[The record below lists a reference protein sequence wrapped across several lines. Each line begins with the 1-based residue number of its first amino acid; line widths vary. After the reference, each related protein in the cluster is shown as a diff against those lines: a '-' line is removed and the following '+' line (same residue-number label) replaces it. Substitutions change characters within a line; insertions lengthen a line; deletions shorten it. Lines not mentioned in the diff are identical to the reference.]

1 MIKVIIVDDHPVV
14 RRGLKQIIEDEPDM
28 EVAGEAKNAGEC
40 FSLVRKTD
48 CTLVLLDITLPD
60 RSGFDVLKQLKYE
73 HPKLPVLILS
83 AHSEDQYGLR
93 LIKAGASGYLMKEGA
108 PEELVKAIRKVNA
121 GGKYVSA
128 SLAEKLVSHL
138 GAFDKPPHENLSNR
152 EFQILCMIAQGKSL
166 KSIADELCVG
176 EKTVSTY
183 RSRIMEKMKMS
194 TNSDLTR
201 YALENHLDGNR
212 SDSEFD

>member
-14 RRGLKQIIEDEPDM
+14 RRGLRQIIEDESDM

-40 FSLVRKTD
+40 FSLVRQTD
-48 CTLVLLDITLPD
+48 CTLVVLDITLPD
-60 RSGFDVLKQLKYE
+60 GNGFDVLKQLKYE
-73 HPKLPVLILS
+73 HPELPVLILS
-83 AHSEDQYGLR
+83 VHPEDQYGLR
-93 LIKAGASGYLMKEGA
+93 CIQAGASGYLMKEGA

-138 GAFDKPPHENLSNR
+138 GALGNPLHENLSDR

-166 KSIADELCVG
+166 KSIAVELCVG

-183 RSRIMEKMKMS
+183 RSRIMEKMKMF

-201 YALENHLDGNR
+201 YALENKLV
-212 SDSEFD
+212 

>member
-28 EVAGEAKNAGEC
+28 QVAGEAKNDGEC

-73 HPKLPVLILS
+73 LPGLPVLILS
-83 AHSEDQYGLR
+83 IHPEDQYGLR
-93 LIKAGASGYLMKEGA
+93 FIKAGASGYLMKEVA
-108 PEELVKAIRKVNA
+108 SEELVKAIRKVSA

-138 GAFDKPPHENLSNR
+138 DALDRPPHENLSNR
-152 EFQILCMIAQGKSL
+152 EFQILCMIAAGKSL
-166 KSIADELCVG
+166 KGIADELCIS

-183 RSRIMEKMKMS
+183 RARILEKMKMS
-194 TNSDLTR
+194 TNSDLIH
-201 YALENHLDGNR
+201 YVLDHHLV
-212 SDSEFD
+212 

>member
-1 MIKVIIVDDHPVV
+1 
-14 RRGLKQIIEDEPDM
+14 M
-28 EVAGEAKNAGEC
+28 EC
-40 FSLVRKTD
+40 S
-48 CTLVLLDITLPD
+48 LVLLDISLPD

-73 HPKLPVLILS
+73 RPGLPVLILS
-83 AHSEDQYGLR
+83 VHSEDQYAVR
-93 LIKAGASGYLMKEGA
+93 FIKAGASGYLMKEGA

-138 GAFDKPPHENLSNR
+138 GASDKLPHENLSNR

-166 KSIADELCVG
+166 KSIADELCVS

-194 TNSDLTR
+194 TNADLTR
-201 YALENHLDGNR
+201 YALDHHLV
-212 SDSEFD
+212 

>member
-1 MIKVIIVDDHPVV
+1 MIKVIVVDDHPVV

-28 EVAGEAKNAGEC
+28 EVAGEAQNAGEC
-40 FSLVRKTD
+40 FALVRKTD

-73 HPKLPVLILS
+73 HPKLPILILS

-108 PEELVKAIRKVNA
+108 PDELVKAIRKVNA

-138 GAFDKPPHENLSNR
+138 DAFDKPPHENLSNR

-201 YALENHLDGNR
+201 YALENHLV
-212 SDSEFD
+212 

>member
-1 MIKVIIVDDHPVV
+1 V
-14 RRGLKQIIEDEPDM
+14 
-28 EVAGEAKNAGEC
+28 
-40 FSLVRKTD
+40 
-48 CTLVLLDITLPD
+48 LDITLPD
-60 RSGFDVLKQLKYE
+60 RNGFEVLKQLKYE
-73 HPKLPVLILS
+73 YPNLPILILS
-83 AHSEDQYGLR
+83 VHSEDQYGLR
-93 LIKAGASGYLMKEGA
+93 FIKAGASGYLMKEGA

-138 GAFDKPPHENLSNR
+138 DAFDKPPHENLSDR

-166 KSIADELCVG
+166 KSIADELCIG

-183 RSRIMEKMKMS
+183 RSRIMEKMKIG

-201 YALENHLDGNR
+201 YALENHLI
-212 SDSEFD
+212 

>member
-28 EVAGEAKNAGEC
+28 EVAGEAQNAKEC
-40 FSLVRKTD
+40 FALVRKTD

-60 RSGFDVLKQLKYE
+60 GNGFDVLKQLKYE
-73 HPKLPVLILS
+73 HPKVPILILS
-83 AHSEDQYGLR
+83 VHSEDQYGLR
-93 LIKAGASGYLMKEGA
+93 FIRAGASGYLMKEGA
-108 PEELVKAIRKVNA
+108 PEELVRAIRKVHA

-128 SLAEKLVSHL
+128 SLAEKLVSRTDD
-138 GAFDKPPHENLSNR
+138 FDKPPHENLSNR
-152 EFQILCMIAQGKSL
+152 EFQIFCMIAQGRSL
-166 KSIADELCVG
+166 KSIAGELCVS

-194 TNSDLTR
+194 TNSDLIH
-201 YALENHLDGNR
+201 YGMENHLV
-212 SDSEFD
+212 

>member
-60 RSGFDVLKQLKYE
+60 KSGFDVLKQLQYE
-73 HPKLPVLILS
+73 LPRLPVLILS
-83 AHSEDQYGLR
+83 VHSEDQYAVR
-93 LIKAGASGYLMKEGA
+93 FIKAGASGYLMKEGA
-108 PEELVKAIRKVNA
+108 PEELVKAIRKVSA

-138 GAFDKPPHENLSNR
+138 DASDKPPHENLSDR
-152 EFQILCMIAQGKSL
+152 EFQILCMIAGGKSL
-166 KSIADELCVG
+166 KNIADAFCIS

-183 RSRIMEKMKMS
+183 RSRVLEKMKMC

-201 YALENHLDGNR
+201 YALENHLV
-212 SDSEFD
+212 

>member
-1 MIKVIIVDDHPVV
+1 MIKAIVVDDHPVV

-28 EVAGEAKNAGEC
+28 EVAGEAINAGEC

-48 CTLVLLDITLPD
+48 CTLVVLDITLPD
-60 RSGFDVLKQLKYE
+60 RNGFDVLKQLKYE
-73 HPKLPVLILS
+73 HPNLPILILS
-83 AHSEDQYGLR
+83 VHPEDQYGLR
-93 LIKAGASGYLMKEGA
+93 FIKAGASGYLMKEGA
-108 PEELVKAIRKVNA
+108 PDELVKAIRKVNA

-138 GAFDKPPHENLSNR
+138 DASDKPPHENLSNR

-166 KSIADELCVG
+166 KSIADELCVS

-183 RSRIMEKMKMS
+183 RSRIMEKMKIG
-194 TNSDLTR
+194 TNSGLTR
-201 YALENHLDGNR
+201 YALENHLV
-212 SDSEFD
+212 

>member
-60 RSGFDVLKQLKYE
+60 KSGFDVLKQLKYE
-73 HPKLPVLILS
+73 HPSLPVLILS
-83 AHSEDQYGLR
+83 VHPEDQYGLR
-93 LIKAGASGYLMKEGA
+93 LIKAGASGYLMKEGT
-108 PEELVKAIRKVNA
+108 PKELVKAIRKVNA

-128 SLAEKLVSHL
+128 SLAEKMVSRL
-138 GAFDKPPHENLSNR
+138 GAFDKPPHENLSDR
-152 EFQILCMIAQGKSL
+152 EFQILCLIAGGKSL
-166 KSIADELCVG
+166 KGIADELCIS

-183 RSRIMEKMKMS
+183 RARILEKMKMS
-194 TNSDLTR
+194 TNSDLIH
-201 YALENHLDGNR
+201 YALNHHLV
-212 SDSEFD
+212 

>member
-28 EVAGEAKNAGEC
+28 QLAGEATNAGEC
-40 FSLVRKTD
+40 FSLVRRME
-48 CTLVLLDITLPD
+48 CSLVLLDISLPD

-73 HPKLPVLILS
+73 RPELPVLILS
-83 AHSEDQYGLR
+83 VHSEDQYGLR
-93 LIKAGASGYLMKEGA
+93 FIKAGASGYLMKEGA
-108 PEELVKAIRKVNA
+108 PEELVKAIRKVNV

-138 GAFDKPPHENLSNR
+138 DASDKPPHENLSDR
-152 EFQILCMIAQGKSL
+152 EFQILCLIAGGKSL
-166 KSIADELCVG
+166 KDIANELCIG

-183 RSRIMEKMKMS
+183 RNRIMGKMKMS

-201 YALENHLDGNR
+201 YALENHLV
-212 SDSEFD
+212 

>member
-28 EVAGEAKNAGEC
+28 EVAGEAINAGEC
-40 FSLVRKTD
+40 FSLVRKMD
-48 CTLVLLDITLPD
+48 GTLVLLDITLPD
-60 RSGFDVLKQLKYE
+60 RNGFDVLKQLKYE
-73 HPKLPVLILS
+73 HPNLPILILS
-83 AHSEDQYGLR
+83 VHPEDQYGLR
-93 LIKAGASGYLMKEGA
+93 FIKAGASGYLMKEGA

-138 GAFDKPPHENLSNR
+138 GALDKPPHENLSDR

-166 KSIADELCVG
+166 KNIAGELCVG

-183 RSRIMEKMKMS
+183 RSRIMEKMKIC
-194 TNSDLTR
+194 TNSGLTR
-201 YALENHLDGNR
+201 YALENKLI
-212 SDSEFD
+212 

>member
-28 EVAGEAKNAGEC
+28 QVAGEAKNAGEC

-73 HPKLPVLILS
+73 HPNLPILILS
-83 AHSEDQYGLR
+83 VHPEDQYGLR
-93 LIKAGASGYLMKEGA
+93 FIKAGAAGYLMKEGA
-108 PEELVKAIRKVNA
+108 PDELVKAIRKVNA

-128 SLAEKLVSHL
+128 SLAEKLVSRL
-138 GAFDKPPHENLSNR
+138 GVFDRPPHENLSNR
-152 EFQILCMIAQGKSL
+152 EFQILCLIAGGKSL
-166 KSIADELCVG
+166 KGIADELCIS

-183 RSRIMEKMKMS
+183 RSRIMEKMKMF

-201 YALENHLDGNR
+201 YALENKLV
-212 SDSEFD
+212 

>member
-14 RRGLKQIIEDEPDM
+14 RRGLKQIIEYEPDM
-28 EVAGEAKNAGEC
+28 QVVGEAKNAGEC
-40 FSLVRKTD
+40 FSLVRRME
-48 CTLVLLDITLPD
+48 CSLVLLDITLPD
-60 RSGFDVLKQLKYE
+60 RSGFDVLIQLKYE
-73 HPKLPVLILS
+73 RPGLPVLILS
-83 AHSEDQYGLR
+83 AHSEDQYAVR
-93 LIKAGASGYLMKEGA
+93 FIKAGASGYLMKEGA

-138 GAFDKPPHENLSNR
+138 DALDKPPHENLSDR
-152 EFQILCMIAQGKSL
+152 EFQILRLIAQGKSL
-166 KSIADELCVG
+166 KDIADELCIS

-201 YALENHLDGNR
+201 YALDHHLI
-212 SDSEFD
+212 

>member
-1 MIKVIIVDDHPVV
+1 MIKVIVVDDHPVV

-40 FSLVRKTD
+40 FALVRKTD

-73 HPKLPVLILS
+73 RPDLPILILS
-83 AHSEDQYGLR
+83 VHQEDLYGLR

-138 GAFDKPPHENLSNR
+138 SAFDKPPHENLSNR

-166 KSIADELCVG
+166 KSIAGELCIG

-183 RSRIMEKMKMS
+183 RARILEKMKMS
-194 TNSDLTR
+194 TNADLTR
-201 YALENHLDGNR
+201 YALDHHLV
-212 SDSEFD
+212 

>member
-14 RRGLKQIIEDEPDM
+14 RRGLRQIIEDEPDM
-28 EVAGEAKNAGEC
+28 KVAGDAKNAGEC
-40 FSLVRKTD
+40 FSLVRKME
-48 CTLVLLDITLPD
+48 CSLVLLDISLPD
-60 RSGFDVLKQLKYE
+60 KSGFDVLKQLRYE
-73 HPKLPVLILS
+73 HPRLPVLILS
-83 AHSEDQYGLR
+83 VHSEDQYAVR
-93 LIKAGASGYLMKEGA
+93 FIKAGASGYLMKEGA

-138 GAFDKPPHENLSNR
+138 DASDKPPHENLSDR
-152 EFQILCMIAQGKSL
+152 EFQILCLIAGGKSL
-166 KSIADELCVG
+166 KGIADELCIS

-201 YALENHLDGNR
+201 YALENHLV
-212 SDSEFD
+212 

>member
-14 RRGLKQIIEDEPDM
+14 RRGLRQIIEDEPDM

-73 HPKLPVLILS
+73 HPNLPILILS
-83 AHSEDQYGLR
+83 VHPEDQYGLR

-128 SLAEKLVSHL
+128 SLAEKLLSHQD
-138 GAFDKPPHENLSNR
+138 ASDKPPHEKLSDR
-152 EFQILCMIAQGKSL
+152 EFQILCLITGGKSL
-166 KSIADELCVG
+166 KGIADELCIS

-183 RSRIMEKMKMS
+183 RARILEKMKMS
-194 TNSDLTR
+194 TNADLTR
-201 YALENHLDGNR
+201 YALDHHLV
-212 SDSEFD
+212 

>member
-48 CTLVLLDITLPD
+48 CTLVVLDINLPD
-60 RSGFDVLKQLKYE
+60 RSGFDVLNQLKHE
-73 HPKLPVLILS
+73 KPNLPVLILS
-83 AHSEDQYGLR
+83 VNPEDQFALR
-93 LIKAGASGYLMKEGA
+93 LIKAGASGYLMKETA
-108 PEELVKAIRKVNA
+108 LTELVKAIRKVNS

-128 SLAEKLVSHL
+128 PLADKLISQIDTSEKPSH
-138 GAFDKPPHENLSNR
+138 ESLSNR
-152 EFQILCMIAQGKSL
+152 EFQILCMIAQGKPL
-166 KSIADELCVG
+166 KNIADELCVSA
-176 EKTVSTY
+176 KTVSTY

-194 TNSDLTR
+194 TNSDLIR
-201 YALENHLDGNR
+201 YASEHHLV
-212 SDSEFD
+212 

>member
-14 RRGLKQIIEDEPDM
+14 RRGLRQIIEEEPGM
-28 EVAGEAKNAGEC
+28 EVAGEAENAGEF

-48 CTLVLLDITLPD
+48 CTLVLLDISLPD

-83 AHSEDQYGLR
+83 IHPEDQYALR
-93 LIKAGASGYLMKEGA
+93 FIKAGASGYLMKEGA
-108 PEELVKAIRKVNA
+108 PEELVKAIRRVNA

-138 GAFDKPPHENLSNR
+138 DAFDKPPHENLSDR
-152 EFQILCMIAQGKSL
+152 EFQIMCMIAGGKSL
-166 KSIADELCVG
+166 KGIAEELHLS
-176 EKTVSTY
+176 EKTVTTY
-183 RSRIMEKMKMS
+183 RSRILEKMKMN
-194 TNSDLTR
+194 TNADVTR
-201 YALENHLDGNR
+201 YALEHHLV
-212 SDSEFD
+212 